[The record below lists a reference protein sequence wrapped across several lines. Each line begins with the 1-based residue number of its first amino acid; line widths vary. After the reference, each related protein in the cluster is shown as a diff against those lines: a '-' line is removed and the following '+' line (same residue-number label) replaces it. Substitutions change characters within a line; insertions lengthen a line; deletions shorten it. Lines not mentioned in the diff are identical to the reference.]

1 MNKLIISALILSPFV
16 TQACENPFVYNEL
29 PEVPVQGEC
38 GIEQFITQKNGRD
51 LGSGYDGKYRALEL
65 ETELDFGLST
75 SDQIKL
81 SIGHTMVHRGANNA
95 FRFTGAQLGYM
106 HVFEEAEKTGWGVAS
121 FIGLGFE
128 QVESATG
135 AIEHSTKGEIAVFAQ
150 RNFGQDNLWSYVVNL
165 GGEYSRLNESG
176 EATVEYT
183 LSQGVAYQID
193 PHWIGAIEAVARA
206 EYLDGKTFE
215 WSGLFIGPTLT
226 YNKKDI
232 SFSLGVL
239 AQVVGNPRE
248 KGDLNVSNA
257 SPVEIR
263 VKLGFEF

>member
-1 MNKLIISALILSPFV
+1 MNKLFISALILSPF
-16 TQACENPFVYNEL
+16 TAQACENPFVYNEL
-29 PEVPVQGEC
+29 PEVPVKGEC
-38 GIEQFITQKNGRD
+38 GIEQFITQKSGRD
-51 LGSGYDGKYRALEL
+51 LGLGYDGKYRALEL
-65 ETELDFGLST
+65 ETEFDFGLST

-106 HVFEEAEKTGWGVAS
+106 HVFEEAEKSEWGLAS

-135 AIEHSTKGEIAVFAQ
+135 AIEHSTKGELAVFAQ
-150 RNFGQDNLWSYVVNL
+150 KNFGQDNRWSYVVNL
-165 GGEYSRLNESG
+165 SGEYSRLNEGGDSS
-176 EATVEYT
+176 VEYT
-183 LSQGVAYQID
+183 LSQGIAYQIN
-193 PHWIGAIEAVARA
+193 PNWIGAIEAVGKAK
-206 EYLDGKTFE
+206 YLDGKTFE

-232 SFSLGVL
+232 SFSLGLL

-257 SPVEIR
+257 SPVEMR
-263 VKLGFEF
+263 VKLGFAF

>member
-1 MNKLIISALILSPFV
+1 MNKLLISALALSPFI

-29 PEVPVQGEC
+29 PEVPVKGEC

-51 LGSGYDGKYRALEL
+51 LGAGYDGKYRALEL
-65 ETELDFGLST
+65 ETEFDFGLST
-75 SDQIKL
+75 NDQIKL

-95 FRFTGAQLGYM
+95 FRFTGAQLGYL
-106 HVFEEAEKTGWGVAS
+106 HVFEEAEKSDWGLAS
-121 FIGLGFE
+121 FIALGFE
-128 QVESATG
+128 QVEAATG
-135 AIEHSTKGEIAVFAQ
+135 AIEHSTNGEIALFAQ
-150 RNFGQDNLWSYVVNL
+150 RNFGQDNHWSYVVNL

-176 EATVEYT
+176 ESSVEYT
-183 LSQGVAYQID
+183 LTQGIAYEFD
-193 PHWIGAIEAVARA
+193 PHWIGALEAVARA
-206 EYLDGKTFE
+206 EYLEGKTFE

>member
-1 MNKLIISALILSPFV
+1 MNKIILSSLILSPLI
-16 TQACENPFVYNEL
+16 AHSCENPFVYNEL
-29 PEVPVQGEC
+29 PEVPVKGEC
-38 GIEQFITQKNGRD
+38 GLEQFITQKHGRD

-81 SIGHTMVHRGANNA
+81 SIGHTLVHRGVNNA

-106 HVFEEAEKTGWGVAS
+106 HVFEEAEKSDWGVAS
-121 FIGLGFE
+121 LVAVGFE
-128 QVESATG
+128 QVEAATG
-135 AIEHSTKGEIAVFAQ
+135 AIEHSTNAELALFAQ
-150 RNFGQDNLWSYVVNL
+150 RNFGQDNRWSYVVNL
-165 GGEYSRLNESG
+165 GGEVSRLNESG
-176 EATVEYT
+176 EVSVEYG
-183 LSQGVAYQID
+183 LSQGIAYEIN
-193 PHWIGAIEAVARA
+193 PHWIGAIEAVGRA

-226 YNKKDI
+226 YNQKDI